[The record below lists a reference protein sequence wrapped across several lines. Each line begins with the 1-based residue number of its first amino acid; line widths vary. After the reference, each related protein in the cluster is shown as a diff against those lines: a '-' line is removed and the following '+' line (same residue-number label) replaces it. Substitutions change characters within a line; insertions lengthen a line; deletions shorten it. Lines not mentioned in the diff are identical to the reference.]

1 MNNWVKMTND
11 EMEVGIEIA
20 TLKKGEL
27 QIKYAKDIVAKNKE
41 IERLNM
47 VIKAIRNYCLIN
59 ELYSTNETIKEIINQ
74 KANSE
79 WLKRLAS

>member
-1 MNNWVKMTND
+1 MSKDKIEVNMNVYD
-11 EMEVGIEIA
+11 IPILVE
-20 TLKKGEL
+20 EL
-27 QIKYAKDIVAKNKE
+27 EKANKE